1 MACAM
6 HMCHAYAMHAL
17 GFWLREWL
25 GSAYDAPECV
35 PLLARVVDGIPC
47 GEHVA
52 RHQAQGG

>member
-1 MACAM
+1 MHM

-25 GSAYDAPECV
+25 GSAYDAPECRR
-35 PLLARVVDGIPC
+35 LLAHVVDGVPC

-52 RHQAQGG
+52 RHQAQGE